1 MIALTDRGF
10 PLSGGALVQGKE
22 RLNGDGLAAVGR
34 VAAFG
39 KVLDSSP
46 PKNIEPLAGRPG

>member
-10 PLSGGALVQGKE
+10 PCPAGRSSVEKTVRTEAV
-22 RLNGDGLAAVGR
+22 LAAVGR

-46 PKNIEPLAGRPG
+46 P